1 MERSTLV
8 LSLFF
13 HLLATAVWIGGL
25 FITVLLVW
33 PALRRTLEQQ
43 PALYRL
49 LSHLRQKF
57 YAYSNLSLVTLVV
70 TGLFQM
76 TADPYYEGFM
86 TFNNEWSRVMLAK
99 HLAIIGMA
107 LAGLALQYGVA
118 PALERMSLLLEKN
131 KGDTHKWAQLR
142 RREVLLTWSMVF
154 LGMAVL
160 GLSAWATAL

>member
-13 HLLATAVWIGGL
+13 HLIATAIWIGGL
-25 FITVLLVW
+25 FITVILVW

-43 PALYRL
+43 PAVYRL

-99 HLAIIGMA
+99 HIAIVCMA
-107 LAGLALQYGVA
+107 VAGLVLQYGVA
-118 PALERMSLLLEKN
+118 PALERLSMLLEKN
-131 KGDTHKWAQLR
+131 KGDVTEWATLR
-142 RREVLLTWSMVF
+142 QREVQLTWGIAI
-154 LGMAVL
+154 LGLVVL
-160 GLSAWATAL
+160 GFSAWATAL

>member
-13 HLLATAVWIGGL
+13 HLVATAVWIGGL
-25 FITVLLVW
+25 FITVILVW

-43 PALYRL
+43 PAIYRL
-49 LSHLRQKF
+49 LSTLRQKF
-57 YAYSNLSLVTLVV
+57 YTYSNLSLVTLIV

-99 HLAIIGMA
+99 HIAIVGMA

-131 KGDTHKWAQLR
+131 KGDAAEWAKLR
-142 RREVLLTWSMVF
+142 RREVTLTWSIAA

-160 GLSAWATAL
+160 GFSAWATAL